1 MDLEKKE
8 KLIRRIVEERGKDAL
23 PTLLR
28 LLGDEDPE
36 VREIVSEAFRLLGDD
51 AREFLYAELLKRWRK
66 GIEKNDVTLLYIVD
80 ILGDLGEKRMEKIL
94 LDMLSK
100 YDVEEALLVIY
111 EALAKIG
118 KGEKFLP
125 YLEYLLF
132 EDSYRKELC
141 EQVAMVLANIDSE
154 KSVDLL
160 LRALDDDTFSKK
172 NKEFF
177 LKAIF
182 LLITRNPS
190 FVRYIVKKGREDVM
204 DKIRK
209 LGDTT

>member
-1 MDLEKKE
+1 MDLEDKE
-8 KLIRRIVEERGKDAL
+8 KLIRRIVEEKGKDAL
-23 PTLLR
+23 PTLLK
-28 LLGDEDPE
+28 LLEDEDPE
-36 VREIVSEAFRLLGDD
+36 VREIVSEALRLLGDD
-51 AREFLYAELLKRWRK
+51 AREFLYTELLKRWRK
-66 GIEKNDVTLLYIVD
+66 EFKRNDITLLYIVD

-100 YDVEEALLVIY
+100 YDDEEALLVIY

-118 KGEKFLP
+118 KGNEFLP

-141 EQVAMVLANIDSE
+141 EQVAMVLANINSE
-154 KSVDLL
+154 RSLDLL
-160 LRALDDDTFSKK
+160 LKALDDDLFSDE

-182 LLITRNPS
+182 LLISRNPS
-190 FVRYIVKKGREDVM
+190 FVEYIIKKGKRDVI

>member
-1 MDLEKKE
+1 MDLKKKE
-8 KLIRRIVEERGKDAL
+8 ELIKRIVEEKGKEAF
-23 PTLLR
+23 PTLIK
-28 LLGDEDPE
+28 LLKDEDPE

-51 AREFLYAELLKRWRK
+51 AREYLYNELLKSWRK
-66 GIEKNDVTLLYIVD
+66 GVEKNDVTLLYIVD

-100 YDVEEALLVIY
+100 YDSEEAILIIY

-118 KGEKFLP
+118 KGEQFLP

-141 EQVAMVLANIDSE
+141 EQVAMILANINSE
-154 KSVDLL
+154 KSLDLL
-160 LRALDDDTFSKK
+160 LKALDDNTFSEE

-182 LLITRNPS
+182 LLISKNPS
-190 FVRYIVKKGREDVM
+190 FVGYMVKKGKSDVM